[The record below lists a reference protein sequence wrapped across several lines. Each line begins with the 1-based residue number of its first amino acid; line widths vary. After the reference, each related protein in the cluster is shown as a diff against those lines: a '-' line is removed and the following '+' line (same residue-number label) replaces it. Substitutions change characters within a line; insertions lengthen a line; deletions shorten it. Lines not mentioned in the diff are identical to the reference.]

1 MACMRESG
9 IVTAASL
16 SVEANLLGLLLE
28 CFTDDGHFQA
38 GLSYVD
44 RALKDLNARD
54 GGEDDSKAAEKV
66 LRRVMLEGRVKFLSR
81 LGRSSGAGL
90 KVEGDAA
97 AKANVWATLA
107 RTAANPVQQ
116 LSAYQKC
123 LDCVNG
129 RFERVEYLV
138 ELAEWLVAQRASK
151 GDAQTALESAVDLS
165 LIHI

>member
-1 MACMRESG
+1 MRESG
-9 IVTAASL
+9 IVSAASL

-97 AKANVWATLA
+97 AKGSGAELLLAMWGRTSVDTLETFGEA
-107 RTAANPVQQ
+107 
-116 LSAYQKC
+116 S
-123 LDCVNG
+123 
-129 RFERVEYLV
+129 LV
-138 ELAEWLVAQRASK
+138 EEWF
-151 GDAQTALESAVDLS
+151 ALCR
-165 LIHI
+165 